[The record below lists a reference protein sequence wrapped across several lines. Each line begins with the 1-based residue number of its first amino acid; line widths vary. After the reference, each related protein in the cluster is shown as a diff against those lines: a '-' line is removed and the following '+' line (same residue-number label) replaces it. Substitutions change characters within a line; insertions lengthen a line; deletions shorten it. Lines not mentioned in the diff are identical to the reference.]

1 MDISMPEMNGVEAA
15 ERIRS
20 LDEDCIIIFLTA
32 YDEFS
37 YAKRAIVIRAL
48 DYLLK
53 PCEEDELVAVME
65 EAIRLT
71 DKRLN
76 VSGVPSPGVPSPGV
90 PSPGVPSPDIRR
102 EEHAE
107 AMPRDDGD
115 GRLPRWRK
123 PFGSIY
129 GIII

>member
-1 MDISMPEMNGVEAA
+1 MEAA
-15 ERIRS
+15 EHIRS

-65 EAIRLT
+65 EAM
-71 DKRLN
+71 
-76 VSGVPSPGVPSPGV
+76 G
-90 PSPGVPSPDIRR
+90 
-102 EEHAE
+102 
-107 AMPRDDGD
+107 
-115 GRLPRWRK
+115 
-123 PFGSIY
+123 
-129 GIII
+129 